1 MQGLR
6 WVSRGFEDRPVWSL
20 RWCLLIFW
28 FSTFH
33 AHVIETKG
41 TIHRQMGHIC
51 GMIDWSFHK
60 GELDF
65 QTRNPPQPLET
76 GQLLQPLWRIQRS
89 VYISFASTARAASLL
104 MVKKRRWLE
113 RGKDLES
120 MKNHEFYGVRGLYCQ
135 ISLLKGRCQSWWKK
149 ILERLCKNGKWD
161 AFETPF
167 RLLQMWWC
175 GSYLSPIWHWVCF
188 VSGVFGFVVDNNI
201 GGFGTGDDV
210 CPY

>member
-6 WVSRGFEDRPVWSL
+6 WVSRGFEDRPVWGL

-28 FSTFH
+28 CSTFH

-120 MKNHEFYGVRGLYCQ
+120 MKNHEFYGVRGFYCQ
-135 ISLLKGRCQSWWKK
+135 ISLLKGSCQSWWKK
-149 ILERLCKNGKWD
+149 SWR
-161 AFETPF
+161 
-167 RLLQMWWC
+167 
-175 GSYLSPIWHWVCF
+175 
-188 VSGVFGFVVDNNI
+188 GFVRMENGMQLKRLSDCCRC
-201 GGFGTGDDV
+201 DDV
-210 CPY
+210 VHIYREFDIEFVLFQECSDLL